1 MVVETNLV
9 SLNCARAEA
18 NARALLSLREA
29 TMLAEVSEKRVRKDI
44 ETGVLNAPHIYRLKD
59 NRPRT
64 HWSFV
69 FTLAA
74 IYGNSHLNGALRK
87 RALDEVAHS
96 RRLADEGLFSNV
108 DMTKCYYASR
118 SDIDRLVNVFSSCH
132 VLLDKYVLLDFSA
145 VVKEVQPRVG
155 AYIRGLMRVEEKD
168 DILGGDAVFKDTRLS
183 VIHVGKA
190 FDRGESVSN
199 LLEDYNYLNES
210 DIHFARSY
218 YRAHPATGRPP
229 STTENMSAPVSP
241 AA

>member
-1 MVVETNLV
+1 MVLETRLM
-9 SLNCARAEA
+9 SLKCARVEA
-18 NARALLSLREA
+18 SARALLSLREA
-29 TMLAEVSEKRVRKDI
+29 TMLADVSEKRVRKDI
-44 ETGVLNAPHIYRLKD
+44 ETGVLNAPHIYRIKD

-74 IYGNSHLNGALRK
+74 VYGNSHLNGALRK

-96 RRLADEGLFSNV
+96 RRLADEGLFSTSQETRCRHAN
-108 DMTKCYYASR
+108 R

-132 VLLDKYVLLDFSA
+132 VFLDKYVLLDFSA
-145 VVKEVQPRVG
+145 VVKEVEPRVG

-199 LLEDYNYLNES
+199 LLEDYDYLNES

-218 YRAHPATGRPP
+218 YRAHPTTGRPP
-229 STTENMSAPVSP
+229 TTAENTSA
-241 AA
+241 